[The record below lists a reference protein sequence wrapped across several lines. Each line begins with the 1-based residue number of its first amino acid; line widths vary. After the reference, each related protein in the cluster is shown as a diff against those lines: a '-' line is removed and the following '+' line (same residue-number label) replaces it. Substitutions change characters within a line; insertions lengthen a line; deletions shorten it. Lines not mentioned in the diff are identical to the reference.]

1 MLLMAVQ
8 PNVEAV
14 SSYSFLQAG
23 ASMAQATASTA
34 ARARRKRMK
43 KVGGKSTRWNIMP
56 VMLKIL

>member
-23 ASMAQATASTA
+23 TSIEQAMTSTA
-34 ARARRKRMK
+34 ARARRKRIEEEQKWVAKARVASLWSMA
-43 KVGGKSTRWNIMP
+43 
-56 VMLKIL
+56 